1 MNSNEFK
8 CIVIIY
14 YMIPRMRPKILPEII
29 KNNIQNNKQEEA
41 KIFPEIEY
49 RLQFDG
55 CSKKNPGLAGAGAV
69 IYKYSKEIW
78 SGCLFVGTN
87 ATNNYAEYSGL
98 ILGLEKAVELNIKTL
113 HVEGD
118 SLLVINQMT
127 GKYKCN
133 SENLIE
139 PHNKAKELAVKF
151 ESINFV
157 HIFRNKNVRADEL
170 SNQAVVKYLTDNN
183 LIF

>member
-1 MNSNEFK
+1 M
-8 CIVIIY
+8 IQR
-14 YMIPRMRPKILPEII
+14 MIPRMLPQI
-29 KNNIQNNKQEEA
+29 KLISKQEDA
-41 KIFPEIEY
+41 KNFPEIEY
-49 RLQFDG
+49 KLQFDG

-98 ILGLEKAVELNIKTL
+98 IIGLEKAVELNIKTL

-151 ESINFV
+151 DSINFV

-170 SNQAVVKYLTDNN
+170 SNKAVVEYLTENN

>member
-1 MNSNEFK
+1 MLPQ
-8 CIVIIY
+8 IIN
-14 YMIPRMRPKILPEII
+14 K
-29 KNNIQNNKQEEA
+29 NIQNSKPQEA

-55 CSKKNPGLAGAGAV
+55 CSKNNPGLAGAGAV

-78 SGCLFVGTN
+78 SGYLFVGTN
-87 ATNNYAEYSGL
+87 TTNNCAEYSGL

-133 SENLIE
+133 SPNLIE
-139 PHNKAKELAVKF
+139 PHNKAKELAAKF
-151 ESINFV
+151 DSINFV
-157 HIFRNKNVRADEL
+157 HIFRNKNGRADEL
-170 SNQAVVKYLTDNN
+170 SNKAVIEYLTTNN
-183 LIF
+183 LLF

>member
-1 MNSNEFK
+1 
-8 CIVIIY
+8 
-14 YMIPRMRPKILPEII
+14 MIPRMIPRMLPEII
-29 KNNIQNNKQEEA
+29 KNNIQNNSQQEA

-78 SGCLFVGTN
+78 SGDLFVGTN

-98 ILGLEKAVELNIKTL
+98 IIGLEKAVELNIKTL

-133 SENLIE
+133 SPNLIE
-139 PHNKAKELAVKF
+139 LYNKAKELTAKF

-157 HIFRNKNVRADEL
+157 HIFRNKNARADEL
-170 SNQAVVKYLTDNN
+170 SNKAVIEYLKAND

>member
-1 MNSNEFK
+1 
-8 CIVIIY
+8 
-14 YMIPRMRPKILPEII
+14 MIPRMIPKMLPDII
-29 KNNIQNNKQEEA
+29 KNNIQNNKQEA

-78 SGCLFVGTN
+78 SGDLFVGTN

-98 ILGLEKAVELNIKTL
+98 IIGLEKAIELNIKTL

-133 SENLIE
+133 SPNLTE
-139 PHNKAKELAVKF
+139 LYNKAKELSAKF
-151 ESINFV
+151 DSINFV

-170 SNQAVVKYLTDNN
+170 SNQAVIKYLMSND

>member
-1 MNSNEFK
+1 
-8 CIVIIY
+8 
-14 YMIPRMRPKILPEII
+14 MIPKMLPEII
-29 KNNIQNNKQEEA
+29 KNNIQNNKQQEA

-98 ILGLEKAVELNIKTL
+98 ILGLEKAVELNIKVL

-139 PHNKAKELAVKF
+139 PHNKAKELAAKF
-151 ESINFV
+151 DSINFV

-170 SNQAVVKYLTDNN
+170 SNKAVIEYLTENN
-183 LIF
+183 LLF

>member
-1 MNSNEFK
+1 
-8 CIVIIY
+8 
-14 YMIPRMRPKILPEII
+14 MIPRMLPDII
-29 KNNIQNNKQEEA
+29 KNNIQNNSQEA

-78 SGCLFVGTN
+78 CGDSFVGTN
-87 ATNNYAEYSGL
+87 STNNYAEYSGL
-98 ILGLEKAVELNIKTL
+98 IIGLEKAVELNIKTL

-133 SENLIE
+133 SPNLIDQ
-139 PHNKAKELAVKF
+139 HNKAKELAAKF
-151 ESINFV
+151 DIINFV

-170 SNQAVVKYLTDNN
+170 SNKAVVEYLMSND

>member
-1 MNSNEFK
+1 MLPQ
-8 CIVIIY
+8 IIN
-14 YMIPRMRPKILPEII
+14 K
-29 KNNIQNNKQEEA
+29 NIQNRQNSKPQEA

-78 SGCLFVGTN
+78 SGCLFVGTS

-98 ILGLEKAVELNIKTL
+98 ILGLEKAIELNIKTL

-127 GKYKCN
+127 RKYKCN

-139 PHNKAKELAVKF
+139 THNKAKELAKQF
-151 ESINFV
+151 ESINFA
-157 HIFRNKNVRADEL
+157 HIFRNKNARADEL
-170 SNQAVVKYLTDNN
+170 SNNAVITYLTANN
-183 LIF
+183 LIL

>member
-1 MNSNEFK
+1 MLPQ
-8 CIVIIY
+8 IID
-14 YMIPRMRPKILPEII
+14 
-29 KNNIQNNKQEEA
+29 KQTKTTEQHT

-78 SGCLFVGTN
+78 SNNLFVGIS

-98 ILGLEKAVELNIKTL
+98 IIGLEKAIELNIKTL
-113 HVEGD
+113 YVEGD

-127 GKYKCN
+127 GKYNCN
-133 SENLIE
+133 SPNLIE
-139 PHNKAKELAVKF
+139 QYNKAKELIKHF
-151 ESINFV
+151 ERINFV

-170 SNQAVVKYLTDNN
+170 SNHAVMNYLTTNN

>member
-1 MNSNEFK
+1 
-8 CIVIIY
+8 
-14 YMIPRMRPKILPEII
+14 MIPRMIPRMLPEII
-29 KNNIQNNKQEEA
+29 KNNIQNNSQEA

-55 CSKKNPGLAGAGAV
+55 CSKKNPGLSGAGAV

-78 SGCLFVGTN
+78 SGDLFVGTN

-98 ILGLEKAVELNIKTL
+98 IIGLEKAIELNIKTL

-133 SENLIE
+133 SPNLTE
-139 PHNKAKELAVKF
+139 LYNKAKELSAKF
-151 ESINFV
+151 DSINFV
-157 HIFRNKNVRADEL
+157 HIFRNKNARADEL
-170 SNQAVVKYLTDNN
+170 SNQAVIEYLTANN
-183 LIF
+183 LVF

>member
-1 MNSNEFK
+1 
-8 CIVIIY
+8 
-14 YMIPRMRPKILPEII
+14 MIPRMIPKMLPDII
-29 KNNIQNNKQEEA
+29 KNNIQNNKQEA

-55 CSKKNPGLAGAGAV
+55 CSKRNPGLAGAGAV
-69 IYKYSKEIW
+69 IYKYNKEIW

-98 ILGLEKAVELNIKTL
+98 IIGLEKAVELNIKVL

-133 SENLIE
+133 SPNLIDQ
-139 PHNKAKELAVKF
+139 HNKAKELAAKF
-151 ESINFV
+151 DIINFV

-170 SNQAVVKYLTDNN
+170 SNHAVIEYLTTNN
-183 LIF
+183 LVF

>member
-1 MNSNEFK
+1 
-8 CIVIIY
+8 
-14 YMIPRMRPKILPEII
+14 MIPRMLPKMLPEII
-29 KNNIQNNKQEEA
+29 KKNIQNNKQEEA

-69 IYKYSKEIW
+69 IYKYDKEIL
-78 SGCLFVGTN
+78 SSYLFVGTN
-87 ATNNYAEYSGL
+87 ETNNYAEYSGL
-98 ILGLEKAVELNIKTL
+98 ILGLKKAIELNIKTL

-127 GKYKCN
+127 GKYNCN
-133 SENLIE
+133 SQNLIE
-139 PHNKAKELAVKF
+139 QHNKAKELASKF
-151 ESINFV
+151 DSINFV

-170 SNQAVVKYLTDNN
+170 SNLGIIEYLTTNN
-183 LIF
+183 LI

>member
-1 MNSNEFK
+1 
-8 CIVIIY
+8 
-14 YMIPRMRPKILPEII
+14 MIPRMIPKMLPEII
-29 KNNIQNNKQEEA
+29 KNNIQNNKQEA

-98 ILGLEKAVELNIKTL
+98 ILGLEKAVELNIKVL

-139 PHNKAKELAVKF
+139 PHNKAKELAAKF
-151 ESINFV
+151 DSINFV

-170 SNQAVVKYLTDNN
+170 SNKAVIEYLTENN
-183 LIF
+183 LLF

>member
-1 MNSNEFK
+1 MLPQ
-8 CIVIIY
+8 IIN
-14 YMIPRMRPKILPEII
+14 
-29 KNNIQNNKQEEA
+29 NNIQNNKQQEA

-55 CSKKNPGLAGAGAV
+55 CSKNNPGLAGAGAV
-69 IYKYSKEIW
+69 IYKYNKEIW

-87 ATNNYAEYSGL
+87 TTNNYAEYSGL
-98 ILGLEKAVELNIKTL
+98 IIGMEKAIELNIKVL

-133 SENLIE
+133 SPNLIDNY
-139 PHNKAKELAVKF
+139 NKAKELAAKF
-151 ESINFV
+151 DSINFA
-157 HIFRNKNVRADEL
+157 HIFRNKNARADEL
-170 SNQAVVKYLTDNN
+170 SNKAVTEYLTAND

>member
-1 MNSNEFK
+1 ML
-8 CIVIIY
+8 
-14 YMIPRMRPKILPEII
+14 PKIKL
-29 KNNIQNNKQEEA
+29 NNTHEAA

-55 CSKKNPGLAGAGAV
+55 CSKNNPGLSGAGAV
-69 IYKYSKEIW
+69 IYQYSKEIW

-113 HVEGD
+113 HIEGD
-118 SLLVINQMT
+118 SLLVINQMI
-127 GKYKCN
+127 GKYNCN
-133 SENLIE
+133 SPNLIE
-139 PHNKAKELAVKF
+139 LYTKAKMLVSGFDEIRF
-151 ESINFV
+151 F

-170 SNQAVVKYLTDNN
+170 SNDAVVKYLTDND

>member
-1 MNSNEFK
+1 
-8 CIVIIY
+8 
-14 YMIPRMRPKILPEII
+14 MIPIMLPQI
-29 KNNIQNNKQEEA
+29 KLIGKQEEA

-98 ILGLEKAVELNIKTL
+98 IIGLEKALELNIKTL

-133 SENLIE
+133 SQNLIDQ
-139 PHNKAKELAVKF
+139 HNKAKELAAKF
-151 ESINFV
+151 DIINFV
-157 HIFRNKNVRADEL
+157 HIFRNKNARADEL
-170 SNQAVVKYLTDNN
+170 SNQAVVKYLTTNN
-183 LIF
+183 LVF

>member
-1 MNSNEFK
+1 M
-8 CIVIIY
+8 
-14 YMIPRMRPKILPEII
+14 LPQI
-29 KNNIQNNKQEEA
+29 KLHNKQPDA

-49 RLQFDG
+49 KIQFDG

-69 IYKYSKEIW
+69 IYKYDKEIW
-78 SGCLFVGTN
+78 SGKLFVGTN
-87 ATNNYAEYSGL
+87 DTNNCAEYSGL

-133 SENLIE
+133 SPNLVE
-139 PHNKAKELAVKF
+139 LNNKAKILASKF
-151 ESINFV
+151 DNINFV
-157 HIFRNKNVRADEL
+157 HIFRNKNARADDL
-170 SNQAVVKYLTDNN
+170 SNQAVIDYLTANN
-183 LIF
+183 LVF

>member
-1 MNSNEFK
+1 M
-8 CIVIIY
+8 
-14 YMIPRMRPKILPEII
+14 LPQI
-29 KNNIQNNKQEEA
+29 KLISKQEAA
-41 KIFPEIEY
+41 KNFPEIEY
-49 RLQFDG
+49 KLQFDG

-78 SGCLFVGTN
+78 SGKLFVGTN
-87 ATNNYAEYSGL
+87 STNNYAEYSGL
-98 ILGLEKAVELNIKTL
+98 IIGLEKAVELNINTL

-133 SENLIE
+133 SPNLIE
-139 PHNKAKELAVKF
+139 PHNKAKELAAKF

-157 HIFRNKNVRADEL
+157 HIFRNKNARADEL
-170 SNQAVVKYLTDNN
+170 SNQAVVEYLTTNN
-183 LIF
+183 LVF

>member
-1 MNSNEFK
+1 MFPQIINIKSNK
-8 CIVIIY
+8 A
-14 YMIPRMRPKILPEII
+14 
-29 KNNIQNNKQEEA
+29 QEA

-49 RLQFDG
+49 KMQFDG

-78 SGCLFVGTN
+78 SGNLFVGTN
-87 ATNNYAEYSGL
+87 DTNNCAEYSGL
-98 ILGLEKAVELNIKTL
+98 ILGLQQAIELNIKTL
-113 HVEGD
+113 QIEGD

-133 SENLIE
+133 SPNLIE
-139 PHNKAKELAVKF
+139 LLNKAKELTAKF
-151 ESINFV
+151 DSINFV

-170 SNQAVVKYLTDNN
+170 SNIAVVNYLTTNN
-183 LIF
+183 LVF

>member
-1 MNSNEFK
+1 
-8 CIVIIY
+8 
-14 YMIPRMRPKILPEII
+14 MIPRMIPRMLPQI
-29 KNNIQNNKQEEA
+29 KLISKQEEA

-78 SGCLFVGTN
+78 SGDLFVGTN

-98 ILGLEKAVELNIKTL
+98 IIGLEKAVELNIKTL

-133 SENLIE
+133 SPNLIDQ
-139 PHNKAKELAVKF
+139 HNKAKELASKF

-170 SNQAVVKYLTDNN
+170 SNKAVIEYLTTNN
-183 LIF
+183 LVF

>member
-1 MNSNEFK
+1 MLPQ
-8 CIVIIY
+8 IIN
-14 YMIPRMRPKILPEII
+14 MKA
-29 KNNIQNNKQEEA
+29 NKAQEA

-49 RLQFDG
+49 KMQFDG

-69 IYKYSKEIW
+69 IYKYGKEVW
-78 SGCLFVGTN
+78 SNHLFVGTN
-87 ATNNYAEYSGL
+87 TTNNCAEYSGL
-98 ILGLEKAVELNIKTL
+98 ILGLQQAIELNIKTL

-133 SENLIE
+133 SPNLIE
-139 PHNKAKELAVKF
+139 LYNKAKELAKQF
-151 ESINFV
+151 DNIIFV

-170 SNQAVVKYLTDNN
+170 SNDAVFDYLKTNN